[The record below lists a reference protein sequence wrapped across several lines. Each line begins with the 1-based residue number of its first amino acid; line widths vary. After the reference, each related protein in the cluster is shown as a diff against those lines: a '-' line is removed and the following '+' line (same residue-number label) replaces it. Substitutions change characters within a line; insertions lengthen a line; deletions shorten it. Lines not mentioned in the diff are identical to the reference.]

1 MKKHQFYRYGFY
13 ASLFLLIAT
22 ATVLVATLWRSWA
35 PKAENPAFMQGMGFA
50 QFRNTMGFGAEQAAV
65 YDRLLNDYQGQVQ
78 PLRQKLHQE
87 QALIFQLLS
96 DERTDTAQLNS
107 ASLRSAMLQHEIR
120 LATFHHLQKVS
131 ALAGPD
137 QQRQLVGLY
146 NRLLRE
152 SSAQMER
159 GGRRHRMR
167 WGQRN

>member
-13 ASLFLLIAT
+13 AALFLFIAIGTILIAT
-22 ATVLVATLWRSWA
+22 LSRSRT
-35 PKAENPAFMQGMGFA
+35 PNAENPAFMPGMGFA
-50 QFRNTMGFGAEQAAV
+50 QFRNTMGFAAEQAAV
-65 YDRLLNDYQGQVQ
+65 YDELLNDYQGQVQ

-96 DERTDTAQLNS
+96 DEQTDTAQLNS

-120 LATFHHLQKVS
+120 LATFDHLQKVS
-131 ALAGPD
+131 TLAGPD
-137 QQRQLVGLY
+137 QRRQLIGLY

-152 SSAQMER
+152 SSVEMER